1 MATLAE
7 RMIGA
12 ARLDAQTFE
21 EVEHDEAAT
30 TQAMLVVVLASLA
43 SGIAVFGQAGFLGLL
58 LGAVMSLVGWVIWA
72 AIVYFVG
79 TRILPTAETEA
90 DLGQLLRTI
99 GFSASPGILAIF
111 GVIPGLGVLI
121 RLVASLW
128 QLAAMVVAVRQ
139 ALDYE
144 STGRAVGVCLLGW
157 LGYLVMSWVVLG
169 LLGIGA
175 AGTGAIGH

>member
-12 ARLDAQTFE
+12 ARLDPKTYE

-43 SGIAVFGQAGFLGLL
+43 SGIAVFGQAGFLGLV
-58 LGAVMSLVGWVIWA
+58 LGAVMALVGWVIWA

-90 DLGQLLRTI
+90 DLGQLLRTL
-99 GFSASPGILAIF
+99 GFSASPGLLAVF
-111 GVIPGLGVLI
+111 GVIPGLGVLV
-121 RLVASLW
+121 RVVASVW
-128 QLAAMVVAVRQ
+128 QLAAMVVAIRQ

-144 STGRAVGVCLLGW
+144 STGRAVGVCLIGW
-157 LGYLVMSWVVLG
+157 LAYLVFTWAVLAV
-169 LLGIGA
+169 LGIGA

>member
-1 MATLAE
+1 MASLAE
-7 RMIGA
+7 RMMGA
-12 ARLDAQTFE
+12 ARLDAATYE
-21 EVEHDEAAT
+21 EVEHDETAT
-30 TQAMLVVVLASLA
+30 TQAMLVVVLASVA
-43 SGIAVFGQAGFLGLL
+43 SGIAAFGQAGFLGLL

-99 GFSASPGILAIF
+99 GFSASPGVLAVF

-121 RLVASLW
+121 RVAVSIW

-157 LGYLVMSWVVLG
+157 LAYMIFTWVVLAV
-169 LLGIGA
+169 LGIGA